1 MSKKTCFMIFIA
13 AVTAIMIS
21 FILNFHP
28 VTGEVS
34 AVFSAMRNPYIAVT
48 SLVLSLLLAK
58 QRYFWLM
65 ILGCAVLTA
74 VVVQMVIAGGSLSA
88 GILIYMVV
96 AFAVYAYLVVLMRFM
111 L

>member
-13 AVTAIMIS
+13 AIVAIMVS
-21 FILNFHP
+21 FILKFHP

-34 AVFSAMRNPYIAVT
+34 AVFSAMQNPYIAVAA
-48 SLVLSLLLAK
+48 SVLSLLLIK
-58 QRYFWLM
+58 QRWFWLM

-74 VVVQMVIAGGSLSA
+74 IAVQLLVTGETLAVA
-88 GILIYMVV
+88 ALIYKIV
-96 AFAVYAYLVVLMRFM
+96 AFVVYAYLIVLMRFM